1 MTLDEATKMD
11 AAIRQHVEEKY
22 GTKYPKRP
30 EGYFKRA
37 YDVYNALGDG
47 EGFTKDEAKKA
58 DKIIERIRRKVTH
71 WKPTKE
77 QMKTFRPIWEHE
89 LEKWDELPEDSK
101 AAEFIEKWLNYRA
114 EREMKQVE
122 KAMYK
127 DGGMFD

>member
-1 MTLDEATKMD
+1 
-11 AAIRQHVEEKY
+11 
-22 GTKYPKRP
+22 
-30 EGYFKRA
+30 
-37 YDVYNALGDG
+37 
-47 EGFTKDEAKKA
+47 
-58 DKIIERIRRKVTH
+58 
-71 WKPTKE
+71 
-77 QMKTFRPIWEHE
+77 MKTFRPIWEHE